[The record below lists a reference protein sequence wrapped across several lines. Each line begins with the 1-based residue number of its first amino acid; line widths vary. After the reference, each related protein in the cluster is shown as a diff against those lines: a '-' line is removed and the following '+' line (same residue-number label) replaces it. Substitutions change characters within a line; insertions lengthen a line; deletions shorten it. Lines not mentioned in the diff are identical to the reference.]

1 MINII
6 TEIDKL
12 IVKLKEL
19 DFINY
24 VEYYPIFQLGNK
36 SDSILLKIGD
46 SDSIRKNSNGI
57 IIPFTLE
64 VYYISKTKKNH
75 IDTLLER
82 FLTVISTI
90 ETNRT
95 SNEFIEFYLDYV
107 DQGNDKQTSFNSQ
120 NPATGN
126 YEGIVVKRLDYIL
139 SYCIKGE

>member
-107 DQGNDKQTSFNSQ
+107 DQGNDKQTGFNSQ
-120 NPATGN
+120 NPETGN
-126 YEGIVVKRLDYIL
+126 YEGLVVKRLDYIL

>member
-24 VEYYPIFQLGNK
+24 VEYYPVFQLGNK

-64 VYYISKTKKNH
+64 VYYISKTK
-75 IDTLLER
+75 
-82 FLTVISTI
+82 
-90 ETNRT
+90 
-95 SNEFIEFYLDYV
+95 
-107 DQGNDKQTSFNSQ
+107 
-120 NPATGN
+120 
-126 YEGIVVKRLDYIL
+126 
-139 SYCIKGE
+139 

>member
-12 IVKLKEL
+12 IVKLKAL

-120 NPATGN
+120 NPETGN
-126 YEGIVVKRLDYIL
+126 YEGLVVKRLDYIL

>member
-120 NPATGN
+120 NPETGN
-126 YEGIVVKRLDYIL
+126 YEGLVVKRLDYIL

>member
-24 VEYYPIFQLGNK
+24 VEYYPVFQLGNK

-46 SDSIRKNSNGI
+46 SDSIRKNSNGV

-120 NPATGN
+120 NPSTGN
-126 YEGIVVKRLDYIL
+126 YEGLVVKRLDYLL

>member
-24 VEYYPIFQLGNK
+24 VEYYPVFQLGNK

-120 NPATGN
+120 NPETGN
-126 YEGIVVKRLDYIL
+126 YEGLVVKRLDYIL

>member
-12 IVKLKEL
+12 IVKLKAL

-24 VEYYPIFQLGNK
+24 VEYYPVFQLGNK

-120 NPATGN
+120 NPETGN
-126 YEGIVVKRLDYIL
+126 YEGLVVKRLDYIL